1 MTGPRFLDP
10 VVLAR
15 IDNLELVAR
24 TVVDGFISGLHRSSY
39 LGRSVDFAEHRAYM
53 PGDDIRRIDWR
64 VFGRSDRFYVKEFE
78 ADTNANFTI
87 VLDVSRSMAYGSG
100 GISKLDYA
108 KFLAACL
115 AWFSRRQRDRVGL
128 TTFDRAVVTA
138 IPASGVHLD
147 AILHALDTLEPGGAG
162 SFEAPLERVAETV
175 RRRSLLLLISDLLGE
190 ADDVLHAVGRL
201 CGGGNDVMVFHLVDP
216 AERAFPFT
224 DAADFE
230 DLETGERLPI
240 IPTELAQEYRSRIE
254 QHLAAIEDGMLARH
268 IDYARFET
276 SRPLDFALFEF
287 LARRQRL
294 SRVR

>member
-64 VFGRSDRFYVKEFE
+64 VFGRTDRFFVKEFE

-87 VLDVSRSMAYGSG
+87 ILDVSRSMAYGSG
-100 GISKLDYA
+100 GITKLDYA
-108 KFLAACL
+108 RFLAACL

-128 TTFDRAVVTA
+128 ATFDHAVRTA
-138 IPASGVHLD
+138 IPASGTHLD
-147 AILHALDTLEPGGAG
+147 AVMHALDTLEPGAAG
-162 SFEAPLERVAETV
+162 GFEAPLERIAESV
-175 RRRSLLLLISDLLGE
+175 RRRSLLLVISDLLGE
-190 ADDVLHAVGRL
+190 PDVVLQAVGRL

-216 AERAFPFT
+216 AERAFPFVE
-224 DAADFE
+224 AADFE

-240 IPTELAQEYRSRIE
+240 IPTELAAEYRNRVE
-254 QHLAAIEDGMLARH
+254 RHLRDIEDGMLARR
-268 IDYARFET
+268 IDYAQFET

-287 LARRQRL
+287 LTRRQRL
-294 SRVR
+294 NRVR

>member
-10 VVLAR
+10 AVLAR
-15 IDNLELVAR
+15 INNLELVAR
-24 TVVDGFISGLHRSSY
+24 TVVDGFITGLHRSSY

-64 VFGRSDRFYVKEFE
+64 VFGRSDRFFVKEFE

-100 GISKLDYA
+100 GITKLDYA
-108 KFLAACL
+108 RFLAACL

-128 TTFDRAVVTA
+128 ATFDRAVVTA

-147 AILHALDTLEPGGAG
+147 AVLHALDTLEPGGPGA
-162 SFEAPLERVAETV
+162 FEAPLERIAETV

-190 ADDVLHAVGRL
+190 ADGVLRAVGRL
-201 CGGGNDVMVFHLVDP
+201 CAGGNDVMVFHILDP
-216 AERAFPFT
+216 AERAFPFA

-230 DLETGERLPI
+230 DLESGERLPV
-240 IPTELAQEYRSRIE
+240 IPADLAGEYRSLIE
-254 QHLAAIEDGMLARH
+254 RHLAVIEDGMLARR

-287 LARRQRL
+287 LTRRQRL